1 MSSIPGYLIAIALC
15 ACTVACLFTAG
26 CSGLSGQPEIASG
39 LSGDLVVHFIDVGQ
53 GDSILLEFRDKTML
67 IDAGERGMGE
77 RVIAYL
83 DERNVE
89 KLDVVVATHAHSD
102 HIGGLGSVV
111 SAYPV
116 GRFVD
121 AAQPHST
128 ATYENLLVLIE
139 EKGIPYTAAERGQT
153 IALDPDLEILVLNPT
168 PQPIGDINEDSVVL
182 MVTYGEISY
191 LFMSDAGNPAEE
203 SMMEAGLDLDADVLK
218 VGHHASRYASS
229 AEFLAA
235 VSPAISVIPVGEGND
250 YGHPHEEAVERIE
263 ATGSRIYRTDLDGTI
278 IVATDGRALTV
289 AAGGA
294 PSATVTARATTST
307 PASTATPATTS
318 TPTSTATPATTVTPT
333 VTSTP
338 AATSS
343 GVYITDL
350 DVQDEW
356 ITVTNAETAGV
367 NLTGWTIADEGT
379 RNTYT
384 FPLFTL
390 SPGADVTVHSGP
402 GNDTVSDLYW
412 GRGTPVWNNDGDFAT
427 LADANGTVVSTLER

>member
-1 MSSIPGYLIAIALC
+1 MSSIPGYLITIALC
-15 ACTVACLFTAG
+15 TCIIACFITAG
-26 CSGLSGQPEIASG
+26 CSAPIAQPEIASG

-53 GDSILLEFRDKTML
+53 GDSILIEFRDKTML

-89 KLDVVVATHAHSD
+89 ELDVVVATHAHSD

-128 ATYENLLVLIE
+128 ATYEDLLVLVE
-139 EKGIPYTAAERGQT
+139 EQGIPYTAAERGQT

-168 PQPIGDINEDSVVL
+168 PQPLGDTNEDSVVL
-182 MVTYGEISY
+182 KVTYGEISY
-191 LFMSDAGNPAEE
+191 LFMGDAGNAAEE

-263 ATGSRIYRTDLDGTI
+263 ATGSRIYRTDLDGTV

-307 PASTATPATTS
+307 PAATPAATP
-318 TPTSTATPATTVTPT
+318 TPTS
-333 VTSTP
+333 
-338 AATSS
+338 TSS

-350 DVQDEW
+350 DIQDEW
-356 ITVTNAETAGV
+356 ITVTNAETTAV
-367 NLTGWTIADEGT
+367 NLTGWTITDEGT

-412 GRGTPVWNNDGDFAT
+412 GRETPVWNNDGDLAT